1 MRNGGRKVYAPS
13 TCLHPEG
20 RVITCIHIYIC
31 KRRFDE
37 PIGRE
42 ALLNPTECGG
52 SKSRRLIIHKDFP

>member
-1 MRNGGRKVYAPS
+1 MEGGRFTRPLPACIPKVA
-13 TCLHPEG
+13 LLLA
-20 RVITCIHIYIC
+20 VIYIC